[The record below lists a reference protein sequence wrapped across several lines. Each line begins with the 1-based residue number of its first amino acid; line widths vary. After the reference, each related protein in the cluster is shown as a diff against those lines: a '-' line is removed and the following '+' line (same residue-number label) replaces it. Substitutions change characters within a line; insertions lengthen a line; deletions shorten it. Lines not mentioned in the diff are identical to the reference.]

1 MFGIQTGVAISI
13 LVKKHNTQGCR
24 IYYSRRPEME
34 TAENKLEYLAQSKLN
49 TIEFESITPDK
60 NNNWIN
66 LAVNDFDSL
75 LPLVSKESK
84 GLKNQGQS
92 TTLLK
97 TYSLGVGSA
106 RDDWVYDYSEK
117 RLTNK
122 VKFVCDIYESERKR
136 WNNSNRSTAIN
147 NFVSREIKWT
157 EELESHLKRGTNLT
171 YSSEKIR

>member
-49 TIEFESITPDK
+49 TIEFESVTPDK

-75 LPLVSKESK
+75 LPIASKETK
-84 GLKNQGQS
+84 AA
-92 TTLLK
+92 K
-97 TYSLGVGSA
+97 TQTQENAIFKLFSLGLVTN
-106 RDDWVYDYSEK
+106 RDEWMYDYAPK
-117 RLTNK
+117 TLAK
-122 VKFVCDIYESERKR
+122 KAKF
-136 WNNSNRSTAIN
+136 
-147 NFVSREIKWT
+147 
-157 EELESHLKRGTNLT
+157 
-171 YSSEKIR
+171 